1 MVLLLSFDSLLEIS
15 VLPTPVGPIIKI
27 FFGKTSFFISPL
39 RACLR
44 HLFLNATA
52 TAFLALFCPTTN
64 LSNSE
69 TISLG
74 DNELTNE
81 LSSLALLSLGTKE
94 LRLSFPLNF

>member
-1 MVLLLSFDSLLEIS
+1 MASTFTNGASANLDNLLDIS

-27 FFGKTSFFISPL
+27 FFGKISFFISPFK
-39 RACLR
+39 ACLL
-44 HLFLNATA
+44 HLFLKAMA

-74 DNELTNE
+74 DKELTKD
-81 LSSLALLSLGTKE
+81 SVS
-94 LRLSFPLNF
+94 